1 MHHRSSFPASVP
13 PRRPAAAP
21 LWVVCLTAAA
31 ATTAAACGGES
42 HNVAP
47 RLIPGGG
54 VGDGAISG
62 QLNVYVTD
70 DQTRAPVAGASVRV
84 GASAAT
90 APCMALT
97 DSTGLALFNGTTCS
111 SLNGKQTLTVSVG
124 GYAPTTW
131 IGVNGANLTI
141 PIHPTAAASVATAT
155 VSGTIAGWDSLPA
168 PAAGHQTLAIVGF
181 SQTRQLGDPANDIAQ
196 GKRTIIVP
204 IVGATEIPANV
215 CVRNVLVDDCAW
227 QLTTR
232 TGAQAHYA
240 AILDQDTKGT
250 PNDDSDDTFTATA
263 WAVRVG
269 LSFGAGQTAGG
280 ESLAILSD
288 AAMRTL
294 TVAMTSPPAGL
305 DAVSGFPMLD
315 LGGDGRIPITSPAL
329 DLTTTTSR
337 VPAATGDLGG
347 ARYDLLAQAQDAK
360 DKDQPAT
367 LSWLHG
373 VDPAATVAVNGWLAP
388 PGAIAVSAGTY
399 SFTATAGATLH
410 SADIEE
416 AAGGHASL
424 WAISIFD
431 GSTSFTLP
439 GLAPDPLPSGAMRLK
454 VSALRIPGTDLANV
468 SFDDARE
475 AITGLASD
483 VIAFTR

>member
-1 MHHRSSFPASVP
+1 MRHRSSHSTLLVG
-13 PRRPAAAP
+13 
-21 LWVVCLTAAA
+21 LTAAA
-31 ATTAAACGGES
+31 VTTAAACGGVES

-54 VGDGAISG
+54 VGDGAVSG

-90 APCMALT
+90 APCTALT
-97 DSTGLALFNGTTCS
+97 DSTGLALFAEPTCP
-111 SLNGKQTLTVSVG
+111 SLRGKQTLTASAG

-141 PIHPTAAASVATAT
+141 PIHPAAAPTVATAT

-168 PAAGHQTLAIVGF
+168 PAAGHQTLALVGF
-181 SQTRQLGDPANDIAQ
+181 SQTRELGDPANDIQQ
-196 GKRTIIVP
+196 GKRTINVP
-204 IVGATEIPANV
+204 LVGATEIAANV
-215 CVRNVLVDDCAW
+215 CVRNVLVNDCVW

-240 AILDQDTKGT
+240 VILDQDTKGT

-263 WAVRVG
+263 WAVKVG
-269 LSFGAGQTAGG
+269 LSFSAGQSASG

-288 AAMRTL
+288 AAMRTM

-305 DAVSGFPMLD
+305 DAVTAFPMLD
-315 LGGDGRIPITSPAL
+315 LGGDGRVPITSPAL

-337 VPAATGDLGG
+337 VPAATGELAG

-360 DKDQPAT
+360 DKDQPST
-367 LSWLHG
+367 LTWLHG
-373 VDPAATVAVNGWLAP
+373 VDPAATVAVSGWLAP
-388 PGAIAVSAGTY
+388 PSAIAASAGTY

-410 SADIEE
+410 SADIEDP
-416 AAGGHASL
+416 AGAHASL
-424 WAISIFD
+424 WGISIFD

-439 GLAPDPLPSGAMRLK
+439 GLSPDPLPSGAMRLK
-454 VSALRIPGTDLANV
+454 VSALQIPGANLENL

-475 AITGLASD
+475 TITALASD
-483 VIAFTR
+483 VIMFSR